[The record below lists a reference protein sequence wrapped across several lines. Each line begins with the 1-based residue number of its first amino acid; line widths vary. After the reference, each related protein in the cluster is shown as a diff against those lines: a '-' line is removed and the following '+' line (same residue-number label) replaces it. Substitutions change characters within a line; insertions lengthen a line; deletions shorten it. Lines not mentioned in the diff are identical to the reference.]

1 MRGYVEEALS
11 LAEKYRDFDILIE
24 ICEDLQ
30 DHDKLQHYMNLFN
43 TEVRFGQIIVSNKY
57 ILFDCNFAET
67 RREFTFAKLSIPKL
81 ASLSASA
88 NDNATNFKSSLRIES
103 FAIVNLCGITLQ
115 ACKELIDYLLF
126 FKSIPNRS

>member
-1 MRGYVEEALS
+1 MRGYLEEALS

-57 ILFDCNFAET
+57 ILFDCNFVET
-67 RREFTFAKLSIPKL
+67 RREFTFAKLSIRKL

-103 FAIVNLCGITLQ
+103 FAIVNFCGITLQ
-115 ACKELIDYLLF
+115 TCKELIDYLLF